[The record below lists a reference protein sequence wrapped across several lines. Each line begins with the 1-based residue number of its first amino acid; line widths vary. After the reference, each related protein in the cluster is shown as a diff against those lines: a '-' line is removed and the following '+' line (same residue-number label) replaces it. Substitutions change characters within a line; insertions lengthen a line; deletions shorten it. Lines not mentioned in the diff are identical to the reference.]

1 MNSKCALS
9 LFSFAA
15 IVAVGVTTAYAGA
28 GAAPNGASAPDR
40 GSIVGRVRFE
50 GQPPK
55 LAHGG
60 PMTDPACPKS
70 ATGMNEE
77 FVTSGNGSLGNVVVY
92 ISEGL
97 SNQNFDVP
105 SEPVVMEQKGCQYEP
120 HVVALRANQTLKV
133 TNDDKTMHNIHPM
146 PANNREWNK
155 AQAAGA
161 TVEEKFAREEIGIP
175 VKCNVHPWMRGY
187 LAVFKHPYFAVTGKD
202 GSFDLSNLPPGEYT
216 VQAWH
221 EKLGTVRQK
230 ITVAAGQAKNIEL
243 DFKGSGH

>member
-1 MNSKCALS
+1 MHSKCLLS
-9 LFSFAA
+9 LLAA
-15 IVAVGVTTAYAGA
+15 TCMLAGISTRSYA
-28 GAAPNGASAPDR
+28 GAAPNGSNAPDR
-40 GSIVGRVRFE
+40 GSVVGRVRFE
-50 GQPPK
+50 GLPPK
-55 LAHGG
+55 LAHNVAS
-60 PMTDPACPKS
+60 TDPACPK
-70 ATGMNEE
+70 AAAGVNEE
-77 FVTSGNGSLGNVVVY
+77 FVTGSNGSLGNVVVY

-97 SNQNFDVP
+97 SSQTFDVP
-105 SEPVVMEQKGCQYEP
+105 AEPAVMQQKGCQYEP
-120 HVVALRANQTLKV
+120 HVMALRANQTLKV
-133 TNDDKTMHNIHPM
+133 VNEDHTMHNIHPM

-155 AQAAGA
+155 AEAAGA

-202 GSFDLSNLPPGEYT
+202 GSFDLSNLPPGDYT

-221 EKLGTVRQK
+221 EKLGTVSQK